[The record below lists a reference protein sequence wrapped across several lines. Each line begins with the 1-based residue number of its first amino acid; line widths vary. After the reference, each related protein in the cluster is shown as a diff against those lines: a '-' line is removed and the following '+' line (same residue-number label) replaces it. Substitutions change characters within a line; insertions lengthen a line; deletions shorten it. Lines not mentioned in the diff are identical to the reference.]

1 MSFNERI
8 IALTE
13 QVNDL
18 MSKESPIG
26 SQEFIKLALRV
37 MNFADL
43 TSNLEQLEQEERK
56 EAEFEWIWKES
67 LVQNLVAQVPQP

>member
-13 QVNDL
+13 QLNDL

-67 LVQNLVAQVPQP
+67 LVKNVVALVPQV

>member
-56 EAEFEWIWKES
+56 EAEFEWIWKER
-67 LVQNLVAQVPQP
+67 LVNNVVA

>member
-37 MNFADL
+37 INFADL

>member
-67 LVQNLVAQVPQP
+67 LVQNFVAQVPQP

>member
-56 EAEFEWIWKES
+56 EGEFEWIWKES
-67 LVQNLVAQVPQP
+67 LVQNFVAQVPQP